1 MTRAKTLEV
10 PRRQLRHER
19 RGIAMSRPAD
29 RPGRVFVAQSRR
41 RPSRGVPSD
50 RMLAPS
56 LRQREREQRDRRDRT
71 QVGGVT
77 RTLVAD
83 ASWCRSPVSHGPAA
97 GASRGKRPRTAAA
110 LVAGHRV
117 QYETPSAAPRN
128 VASGLGGQDAAT
140 RRRSESRS
148 RSRPWTRQVRA
159 FCVHHSDPSA
169 YGQPAPARTNTI
181 PSTKDGWR
189 AAYNPPTGVWSPW
202 QPTLPLLSRF
212 CVSAV
217 RRLGAPSLFPL
228 PACRP
233 RVAGQLRPTPPQN
246 CRRPAWWSAR
256 REASLA

>member
-83 ASWCRSPVSHGPAA
+83 ASWCRSPVSHGRCRGITRQTTPDRGGTCRRAPSSIRDSQRCAA
-97 GASRGKRPRTAAA
+97 QRCVWTGRPGCGYT
-110 LVAGHRV
+110 
-117 QYETPSAAPRN
+117 SAFRIAFS
-128 VASGLGGQDAAT
+128 VT
-140 RRRSESRS
+140 
-148 RSRPWTRQVRA
+148 PWTRQVRA